1 MKMTNMWKTGFF
13 ARFFVIFAVSI
24 IFVSV
29 AGFFQGDSAKA
40 YSTLYSLGKQGISYI
55 TLCQLLFSSFMIASF
70 NSIFLSEKLFG
81 NMMMLTRVA
90 WMLICIIITIIFC
103 IFVFDWFPV
112 DFVPGWLGFFLS
124 FGICFTISTGVM
136 VIKTRIESK
145 KYGELLEN
153 YKSENK
159 IEEMKH
165 QNGE

>member
-1 MKMTNMWKTGFF
+1 MKMTNIWKTGLF

-55 TLCQLLFSSFMIASF
+55 TLCQLLFSSFMISIL
-70 NSIFLSEKLFG
+70 NSIFFSEKLFG
-81 NMMMLTRVA
+81 DMMVLMRAV
-90 WMLICIIITIIFC
+90 WMLVCTIIVIIFC

-124 FGICFTISTGVM
+124 FGICFIISTGVM

-145 KYGELLEN
+145 KYEELLEN
-153 YKSENK
+153 YKNK
-159 IEEMKH
+159 KTGDE
-165 QNGE
+165 